1 MDAIEE
7 TLSRLIAKAVDKTK
21 KGAVSLGKA
30 SARNKKDQKEF
41 DKAVPGDIKDMGRT
55 EAMKEMAS
63 EEFGGEFPDVYVK
76 KTEPMGNVSTVTG
89 SPPARDSTQ
98 TETEDE
104 MEFDELV
111 PGDFKDMG
119 RTADMEKVASEEFGG
134 EFPDVYAKKPEP
146 MGNVSTVTGSPPPV
160 GEKAR
165 FDGADILDEVDI
177 ARRSEVPADKLAELF
192 KKTHGGPFDPKS
204 KMDKAKMATITSMI
218 AENRDLLNLSPTQFA
233 LKVYAR
239 KK

>member
-1 MDAIEE
+1 MDTIEE
-7 TLSRLIAKAVDKTK
+7 TLSRLIAKALDTTK
-21 KGAVSLGKA
+21 KGAASLGKA

-41 DKAVPGDIKDMGRT
+41 DEAVPGDFKDMGRT

-63 EEFGGEFPDVYVK
+63 EKFGGEFPDVYVK
-76 KTEPMGNVSTVTG
+76 KSEPMGNVTTVTS
-89 SPPARDSTQ
+89 SPPARDASPM
-98 TETEDE
+98 EAEDE
-104 MEFDELV
+104 KEFDELV

-119 RTADMEKVASEEFGG
+119 RTEAMKEMASEKFGG
-134 EFPDVYAKKPEP
+134 EFPDVYVKKSEP
-146 MGNVSTVTGSPPPV
+146 MGNVTTVTDSPPPV

-165 FDGADILDEVDI
+165 FDGADILDEADI

-192 KKTHGGPFDPKS
+192 RKTHGGPFDPTS
-204 KMDKAKMATITSMI
+204 KMDRAKMATITSMI
-218 AENRDLLNLSPTQFA
+218 GEDRNLLNISPTQFA